1 MSQDESAIQQR
12 GPEGAL
18 MIPRLSPDMT
28 RRTLLRSMGIGAGLL
43 AAGPLLAACGG
54 GGPGGSASG
63 PTTVKSGAIEN
74 GAKLSLLRWSQ
85 FVDADRTFWL
95 QHTDA
100 FTKKTGVPVSIDW
113 ETWTDVQPK
122 AATAA
127 HVGSGPDIAIAFYD
141 TAQQFASK
149 LVDLTDVA
157 NDISSKAGNWFDA
170 PKKFATYNGKWIG
183 IPLGANG
190 AEWNYRKS
198 WADAAGFSEFP
209 KDTNG
214 LLEFATA
221 MKKDGH
227 PIGLALGHAVGDAN
241 TWTHWLLWAFG
252 AKGIDN
258 DGKVVLDSD
267 QTVQALSY
275 AKKLTD
281 QMISGVASWDDSN
294 NNKAYLA
301 GQIGATSN
309 GISIFYAAK
318 KSAPAVAA
326 DTLTAEFPVGP
337 VGKPTQFHQI
347 SQFMVYSY
355 TKYPNAAKE
364 YIKFMMAPEQYK
376 PWMQASD
383 GYVSPP
389 VEDYTN
395 DPFWT
400 SAPQF
405 TPYRDA
411 AKNMLWDGY
420 SGPMGQHSAQ
430 ALADYVIVDMVSRA
444 GTGQQSPKDSA
455 KQAANQLKEI
465 YGG

>member
-1 MSQDESAIQQR
+1 MSRDGESAR
-12 GPEGAL
+12 VSSSELA
-18 MIPRLSPDMT
+18 RLAAGGVS
-28 RRTLLRSMGIGAGLL
+28 RRSLLRSMGLGVGAL
-43 AAGPLLAACGG
+43 AAGSLLSACGG
-54 GGPGGSASG
+54 SNASG
-63 PTTVKSGAIEN
+63 VPKAVKSGPIEK
-74 GAKLSLLRWSQ
+74 GAKLKLLRWSA
-85 FVDADRTFWL
+85 FVDADQTYWEK
-95 QHTDA
+95 HTKA
-100 FTKKTGVPVSIDW
+100 FTQKTGVPVSIDW

-141 TAQQFASK
+141 TPQQFPDK
-149 LVDLTDVA
+149 LVDLSDVA
-157 NDISSKAGNWFDA
+157 NEISSQAGSWFPTPQKYGQA
-170 PKKFATYNGKWIG
+170 NGKWIA

-198 WADAAGFSEFP
+198 WAQKAGFSDFP
-209 KDTNG
+209 KDTGG
-214 LLEFATA
+214 LLEFANA

-252 AKGIDN
+252 GQSVDSS
-258 DGKVVLDSD
+258 GKVVINND
-267 QTVQALSY
+267 QTVKALEY
-275 AKKLTD
+275 AKQLGD

-309 GISIFYAAK
+309 GISIYYSAK
-318 KSAPAVAA
+318 TDAPAIA
-326 DTLTAEFPVGP
+326 DDTATAEFPIGP

-347 SQFMVYSY
+347 SQFMVYAY
-355 TKYPNAAKE
+355 TQYPNAAKE
-364 YIKFMMAPEQYK
+364 YIKFMMAPQQYK

-389 VEDYTN
+389 LESYTQ

-400 SAPQF
+400 SQPQF
-405 TPYRDA
+405 LPYRDA

-420 SGPMGQHSAQ
+420 SGPMGIHSSQ
-430 ALADYVIVDMVSRA
+430 ALANYVVVDMVARA
-444 GTGQQSPKDSA
+444 ATGQQSPKDSA
-455 KQAANQLKEI
+455 NQAANQLKQI
-465 YGG
+465 YG